1 MVKIVESRHV
11 PLPLVKE
18 LLDRLETIIGDNPIV
33 SRAREHAHIFSKC
46 DSQRAVEAMRELQ
59 EVGFT
64 EFAASI
70 LVSIVPKTFGEAKA
84 ILGDIDGGY
93 SDEFIKKALS
103 ILDKYC
109 GAEKH

>member
-1 MVKIVESRHV
+1 MVKIIESRHV

-18 LLDRLETIIGDNPIV
+18 LLDKLEPIIGDNPIV

-46 DSQRAVEAMRELQ
+46 DSQQAAEAMRELQ
-59 EVGFT
+59 EAGFT

-70 LVSIVPKTFGEAKA
+70 LVSIVPKTFDEAKA

-93 SDEFIKKALS
+93 SDESIEKALN
-103 ILDKYC
+103 ILNKYC
-109 GAEKH
+109 SGEEH